1 VRSPPEVWT
10 ILQKDLRLELRT
22 KEALSGLVVLVV
34 LILLTFTFA
43 LDPEGAVAA
52 APAVLWVT
60 IVFAGLLAVQRA
72 FLSERENGSWYG
84 LLLCPVDRGA
94 IFAAKLAG
102 NVIILTVAQSVLTA
116 LLMLFLGLRLPG
128 SVVAFV
134 LANALGLIGFSALA
148 TLFAAISVR
157 LRAREMMLP
166 LLVLPLLVPVVICAV
181 EASRILLAG
190 GTAASAG
197 VWLRVLATF
206 DVIVTVAG
214 WMLFEQLV
222 LE

>member
-1 VRSPPEVWT
+1 MWS
-10 ILQKDLRLELRT
+10 ILRKDLLLELRT
-22 KEALSGLVVLVV
+22 REALASLVMLVV

-43 LDPEGAVAA
+43 LDPDGARGA

-60 IVFAGLLAVQRA
+60 LIFAGLLGVQRT
-72 FLSERENGSWYG
+72 FLVERESGAWYG
-84 LLLCPVDRGA
+84 LLLAPVDRGA
-94 IFAAKLAG
+94 IFAAKLVA
-102 NVIILTVAQSVLTA
+102 NLVILAVADVVLT
-116 LLMLFLGLRLPG
+116 LLLGL
-128 SVVAFV
+128 V
-134 LANALGLIGFSALA
+134 LGVPVPAAPIELLLVNGLGLVGFSALA
-148 TLFAAISVR
+148 MR
-157 LRAREMMLP
+157 LRARELLLP

-181 EASRILLAG
+181 EASRIVLSG
-190 GTAASAG
+190 GPAASAG

>member
-1 VRSPPEVWT
+1 VWS
-10 ILQKDLRLELRT
+10 ILRKDLLLELRT
-22 KEALSGLVVLVV
+22 REAIAALIVLVV

-43 LDPEGAVAA
+43 LDPEGARAA

-60 IVFAGLLAVQRA
+60 LIFAGLLAVQRT
-72 FLSERENGSWYG
+72 FLVERESGAWYG
-84 LLLCPVDRGA
+84 LLLGPVDRGA
-94 IFAAKLAG
+94 IFVAKL
-102 NVIILTVAQSVLTA
+102 VANLVVLAIADVVLTS
-116 LLMLFLGLRLPG
+116 LLVLVLGTGVPTAPLEL
-128 SVVAFV
+128 AFV
-134 LANALGLIGFSALA
+134 NALGLIGFSALA

-157 LRAREMMLP
+157 LRARELLLP

-181 EASRILLAG
+181 EASRIVLAG
-190 GTAASAG
+190 GGASAAAA
-197 VWLRVLATF
+197 WLRVLVTF

>member
-1 VRSPPEVWT
+1 M
-10 ILQKDLRLELRT
+10 LELRT
-22 KEALSGLVVLVV
+22 REAVSAVVVLVV

-43 LDPEGAVAA
+43 LDPEGVRSA

-60 IVFAGLLAVQRA
+60 LIFAGLLAVQRA
-72 FLSERENGSWYG
+72 FLVERESGAWYG
-84 LLLCPVDRGA
+84 LLLGPVDRGA
-94 IFAAKLAG
+94 IFLAKMIANLVVLA
-102 NVIILTVAQSVLTA
+102 VADVVLTLLLA
-116 LLMLFLGLRLPG
+116 LVLGIGVPAAPLELALVNTLGLL
-128 SVVAFV
+128 
-134 LANALGLIGFSALA
+134 GFSALA

-157 LRAREMMLP
+157 LRARELLLP

-181 EASRILLAG
+181 EASRIVLAG
-190 GTAASAG
+190 GGAAAAG

>member
-1 VRSPPEVWT
+1 L
-10 ILQKDLRLELRT
+10 ICL
-22 KEALSGLVVLVV
+22 ALVIGISLIVLVV

-43 LDPEGAVAA
+43 LDPEGARAA

-60 IVFAGLLAVQRA
+60 LIFAGLLAVQRT
-72 FLSERENGSWYG
+72 FLVERESGAWYG
-84 LLLCPVDRGA
+84 LLLGPVDRGA
-94 IFAAKLAG
+94 IFVAKL
-102 NVIILTVAQSVLTA
+102 VANLVVLAIADVVLTS
-116 LLMLFLGLRLPG
+116 LLVLVLGTGMPTAPLEL
-128 SVVAFV
+128 AFV
-134 LANALGLIGFSALA
+134 NALGLIGFSALA

-157 LRAREMMLP
+157 LRARELLLP

-181 EASRILLAG
+181 EASRIVLAG
-190 GTAASAG
+190 GDASAAAA
-197 VWLRVLATF
+197 WLRVLATF

>member
-1 VRSPPEVWT
+1 VWS
-10 ILQKDLRLELRT
+10 ILRKDLLLELRT
-22 KEALSGLVVLVV
+22 KESLSALVVLVM

-43 LDPEGAVAA
+43 LDPDGARAA

-60 IVFAGLLAVQRA
+60 LIFAGLLAVQRA
-72 FLSERENGSWYG
+72 FLVERESGAWYG

-94 IFAAKLAG
+94 IFLAKMIG
-102 NVIILTVAQSVLTA
+102 NLVILSVAQAVLMV
-116 LLMLFLGLRLPG
+116 LLVLVLRLDVPAAPVG
-128 SVVAFV
+128 LAVV
-134 LANALGLIGFSALA
+134 NTLGLIGFSALA
-148 TLFAAISVR
+148 TLFAAIAVR
-157 LRAREMMLP
+157 LRAREMLLP

-181 EASRILLAG
+181 EASRILLGG

-206 DVIVTVAG
+206 DVIITVTG
-214 WMLFEQLV
+214 WLIFEQLV

>member
-1 VRSPPEVWT
+1 MWS
-10 ILQKDLRLELRT
+10 ILRKDLLLELRT
-22 KEALSGLVVLVV
+22 REALASLVMLVV

-43 LDPEGAVAA
+43 LDPEGARAA

-60 IVFAGLLAVQRA
+60 LIFAGLLAVQRT
-72 FLSERENGSWYG
+72 FLVERESGAWYG
-84 LLLCPVDRGA
+84 LLLGPIDRGA
-94 IFAAKLAG
+94 IFAAKLVA
-102 NVIILTVAQSVLTA
+102 NLVILAIADVALTMLLVLVLGVGVPTA
-116 LLMLFLGLRLPG
+116 P
-128 SVVAFV
+128 VE
-134 LANALGLIGFSALA
+134 LALVNGLGLIGFSALA

-157 LRAREMMLP
+157 LRARELLLP
-166 LLVLPLLVPVVICAV
+166 LLVLPLLMPVVICAV
-181 EASRILLAG
+181 EASRIVLAG
-190 GTAASAG
+190 GSAASAG